1 MEIKRLSEKKPTL
14 DEAKEFVGGW
24 VAMVTLDNGDQLLCD
39 EDGGLKRL
47 KTNEEATE
55 IVGQRIVGNVMILSG
70 KARWD

>member
-1 MEIKRLSEKKPTL
+1 MEIKRLSKKKPTL

-24 VAMVTLDNGDQLLCD
+24 VELVPLDNGDQLLCD

-47 KTNEEATE
+47 KTNEEATD

>member
-47 KTNEEATE
+47 
-55 IVGQRIVGNVMILSG
+55 
-70 KARWD
+70 